1 MADAEDFANEI
12 DYHFTEYGLSTEIE
26 ERIEVIKPW
35 LLEAMN
41 GNEEQTQKVID
52 DYLTIWG
59 KNIPFLPREIMDN
72 FVGTVQR
79 MKQTG
84 ENVSAVM
91 RFAKV
96 KENMVKQGVPQEEI
110 DSTMSQL
117 VSPSLVERQHRVREA
132 MLKQNAGAP
141 LTAEQIE
148 QLEAIGSMYADMDQA
163 VVEMMGIRNMDP
175 DSREVPLPNAC
186 SANGV
191 FVRDIRREFLR
202 QPEEDT
208 ELITYRTDKHALEKP
223 EEHVRYILDHF
234 EELKELIERGE
245 KPEEF
250 KSELTE
256 LLERMKENKAAF
268 TEDYWRR
275 VVRITVN
282 TENQS
287 PSKYEYHVAA
297 NIGQTKQGEQITT
310 EGFAAESKQYMVTA
324 FSRHNAVGIYR
335 NSSRRNN
342 QDYTNPGMEAY
353 YNHDN
358 PLPSDEEA
366 ILAKTKIELSTNT
379 LPGGAV

>member
-1 MADAEDFANEI
+1 
-12 DYHFTEYGLSTEIE
+12 
-26 ERIEVIKPW
+26 
-35 LLEAMN
+35 
-41 GNEEQTQKVID
+41 
-52 DYLTIWG
+52 
-59 KNIPFLPREIMDN
+59 
-72 FVGTVQR
+72 
-79 MKQTG
+79 
-84 ENVSAVM
+84 M

-223 EEHVRYILDHF
+223 EEHVRYILDQMCIRDRLHGDGTSHSQQS
-234 EELKELIERGE
+234 GE
-245 KPEEF
+245 GR
-250 KSELTE
+250 
-256 LLERMKENKAAF
+256 LLE
-268 TEDYWRR
+268 
-275 VVRITVN
+275 
-282 TENQS
+282 
-287 PSKYEYHVAA
+287 
-297 NIGQTKQGEQITT
+297 
-310 EGFAAESKQYMVTA
+310 
-324 FSRHNAVGIYR
+324 
-335 NSSRRNN
+335 
-342 QDYTNPGMEAY
+342 
-353 YNHDN
+353 
-358 PLPSDEEA
+358 
-366 ILAKTKIELSTNT
+366 IL
-379 LPGGAV
+379 